1 VEDEIWIVC
10 KEITEVKD
18 LLVWKKIVEVKD
30 PFACRS

>member
-18 LLVWKKIVEVKD
+18 LLVCKKIVEVKD